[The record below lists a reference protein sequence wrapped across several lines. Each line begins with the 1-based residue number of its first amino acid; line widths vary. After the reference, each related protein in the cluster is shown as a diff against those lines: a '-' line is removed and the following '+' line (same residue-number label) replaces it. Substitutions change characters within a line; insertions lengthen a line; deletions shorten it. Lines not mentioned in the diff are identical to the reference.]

1 MKSNG
6 DIKLSIKQSRKVLAL
21 ERLCSGKMTN
31 AEAAQLVGVSV
42 RQIQRLKK
50 KFQREGH
57 IPLLH
62 GNAGRKP
69 AHAITAETKDIIAT
83 KASGE
88 YKGTSCQHISE
99 LLVENDNVCVSAK
112 TVSRVLSERGIER
125 PCIHK
130 GASKHRLRRRRER
143 RGELVQID
151 ASPFDWLSCGQ
162 MMSLHGAIDDATSEV
177 LALWLCET
185 ERLNGYF
192 HVIER
197 MLLKYGVPGN
207 IYMDGHTIFFSN
219 GKLSVED
226 ELDGKNLPMT
236 QFGRALE
243 TLCINPIHAS
253 SPQAKGRIERLW
265 GTLQL
270 RLPVDLR
277 VAGIKTVHEA
287 NDYLLGYTTKH
298 DGMFSV
304 EPHDELDA
312 FLPSPPAD
320 VLKYI
325 LCVRESRKATGDSSI
340 SWQRKKVIAVKDNG
354 VQQLFKKGAAL
365 EVLSLLDG
373 SLAIQKGCEIFA
385 AKEVEITPKR
395 AKTTEKANSTRTP
408 TIPSVDHPWRRY
420 RINSGHIEEETTLM
434 PRQ

>member
-1 MKSNG
+1 MKNDG

-21 ERLCSGKMTN
+21 ERLCSGRMTN
-31 AEAAQLVGVSV
+31 AETARLVGLSV
-42 RQIQRLKK
+42 RQVQRLKK
-50 KFQREGH
+50 EFEREGH
-57 IPLLH
+57 ISLVH
-62 GNAGRKP
+62 GNAGKKT
-69 AHAITAETKDIIAT
+69 AHTITDETRDIIAV

-99 LLVENDNVCVSAK
+99 LLEENDKICVSAK
-112 TVSRVLSERGIER
+112 TVGRILSQRGIER
-125 PCIHK
+125 SCIHK
-130 GASKHRLRRRRER
+130 GPSKRRLRHRRER

-197 MLLKYGVPGN
+197 MLLKYGAPGS

-219 GKLSVED
+219 GKLSIED
-226 ELDGKNLPMT
+226 ELDGKKLPLT

-243 TLCINPIHAS
+243 TLCVKPIHAS

-277 VAGIKTVHEA
+277 VAGIKTVREA
-287 NDYLLGYTTKH
+287 NNYLLGYTAKH
-298 DGMFSV
+298 DGLFSV
-304 EPHDELDA
+304 EPDNKLDA
-312 FLPSPPAD
+312 FLPSPPPD

-325 LCVRESRKATGDSSI
+325 LCVRESRKAAGDSSV
-340 SWQRKKVIAVKDNG
+340 SWQGKKLVAVKGGG

-365 EVLSLLDG
+365 EVLSLMDG
-373 SLAIQKGCEIFA
+373 SLAIQKGYEIYA
-385 AKEVEITPKR
+385 AKEAEIAPKQ
-395 AKTTEKANSTRTP
+395 AKTAKKSKSAHAS
-408 TIPSVDHPWRRY
+408 TIPSADHPWRCF
-420 RINSGHIEEETTLM
+420 RINTGHIKEETTK
-434 PRQ
+434 R

>member
-1 MKSNG
+1 MKSDG
-6 DIKLSIKQSRKVLAL
+6 DIRLSIKQARKVLVL
-21 ERLCSGKMTN
+21 ERLCSGEMTN
-31 AEAAQLVGVSV
+31 AEAARWVGLSV

-50 KFQREGH
+50 GFDREGH
-57 IPLLH
+57 ISLIH

-69 AHAITAETKDIIAT
+69 AHAITAETRDIIAA

-99 LLVENDNVCVSAK
+99 LLEENDKIRVSAK
-112 TVSRVLSERGIER
+112 TIGRALSQKGVKQ
-125 PCIHK
+125 PCGHK
-130 GASKHRLRRRRER
+130 GACKRRLRRRRER

-177 LALWLCET
+177 LSLWLCET

-192 HVIER
+192 HVMGR
-197 MLLKYGVPGN
+197 MLLKYGVPGS

-219 GKLSVED
+219 GKLSLED
-226 ELDGKNLPMT
+226 ELSGKNLPLT

-243 TLCINPIHAS
+243 TLCVEPIHAS

-265 GTLQL
+265 GALQL

-277 VAGIKTVHEA
+277 VAGVKTVGEA
-287 NDYLLGYTTKH
+287 NDYLLGYTAKH

-304 EPHDELDA
+304 EPYDGSDA
-312 FLPSPPAD
+312 FIPPPPPD

-325 LCVRESRKATGDSSI
+325 LCVRENRKAAGDSSV
-340 SWQRKKVIAVKDNG
+340 SWHGKKLIAVKNSG
-354 VQQLFKKGAAL
+354 VQQLFKKGSAL
-365 EVLSLLDG
+365 EVLNLMDG
-373 SLAIQKGCEIFA
+373 TLAIQKGDEIFA
-385 AKEVEITPKR
+385 AKEAESTPKQT
-395 AKTTEKANSTRTP
+395 KTTEKTISGHTP
-408 TIPSVDHPWRRY
+408 TIPKADHPWRRY
-420 RINSGHIEEETTLM
+420 RIITGLAGEETTQM
-434 PRQ
+434 TRQ